1 MLLETFKGKNS
12 DFPLF
17 SLWKHFP
24 QDDRDPERLAEA
36 HIKFYNQHQFDL
48 MKISPH
54 GRYPVVD
61 YGCII
66 AKDFDPITGST
77 RCEECTIHSIQDWTS
92 LENAS
97 INEGEYGNQIKMVG
111 ILGKKLEDLPKMMT
125 IFSPLMVAS
134 KMDCDLVERM
144 RSNPDKLYDA
154 FHVLYE
160 DLLEFALSSIDAG
173 ANGLF
178 LASQHFR
185 KTELT
190 WDEVERFEISFMKK
204 LLKETKNKSDFNIIH
219 IHGQEIEFRKVVEE
233 IDAEGL
239 NWHDQLTWP
248 SISEAAEIFPKG
260 LLAGIDETQTLVE
273 GDAEKIKMNIL
284 DAVKESEKHDNRVI
298 ISPGCVIPITAS
310 DDSITEISKTIHKSR
325 KRM

>member
-1 MLLETFKGKNS
+1 MEKLELLLETFKGKNS

-125 IFSPLMVAS
+125 
-134 KMDCDLVERM
+134 
-144 RSNPDKLYDA
+144 
-154 FHVLYE
+154 
-160 DLLEFALSSIDAG
+160 
-173 ANGLF
+173 
-178 LASQHFR
+178 
-185 KTELT
+185 
-190 WDEVERFEISFMKK
+190 SF
-204 LLKETKNKSDFNIIH
+204 
-219 IHGQEIEFRKVVEE
+219 
-233 IDAEGL
+233 
-239 NWHDQLTWP
+239 
-248 SISEAAEIFPKG
+248 
-260 LLAGIDETQTLVE
+260 
-273 GDAEKIKMNIL
+273 
-284 DAVKESEKHDNRVI
+284 
-298 ISPGCVIPITAS
+298 C
-310 DDSITEISKTIHKSR
+310 
-325 KRM
+325 